1 MLKLFHHLEEFSA
14 LMEPGS
20 TPPVD
25 NIPFLIHIP
34 EILLGN
40 WKTRAA
46 QVSKQM
52 NALYSRYLD
61 IVISRREEG
70 IMKGS
75 FMDAVL
81 NQAKNLALT
90 GVDRHSTYFL
100 GGTMTEGGSDTTSA
114 LISSFIYAMTKWPEV
129 MKKAQSELDRVVG
142 EDRTP
147 TFDDY
152 DHLPYIAAT
161 VKETMRWRPIGALGT
176 PHCVSQDPSN
186 SLLSGAF

>member
-1 MLKLFHHLEEFSA
+1 MLKLFHHLEQFSE

-25 NIPFLIHIP
+25 HIPFLMHIP
-34 EILLGN
+34 EFLLGN
-40 WKTRAA
+40 WKTRAS

-52 NALYSRYLD
+52 NALYSQYLD
-61 IVISRREEG
+61 IVITRREKG

-81 NQAKNLALT
+81 DQKKTLALA
-90 GVDRHSTYFL
+90 GVDRHSMYFL
-100 GGTMTEGGSDTTSA
+100 GGTMMEGGSDTTSA
-114 LISSFIYAMTKWPEV
+114 LISSFIHAMTKWPEV
-129 MKKAQSELDRVVG
+129 MRKAHRELDSVVG

-152 DHLPYIAAT
+152 DNLPYIAAT
-161 VKETMRWRPIGALGT
+161 VKESMRWRPVGALGT
-176 PHCVSQDPSN
+176 PHCVSE
-186 SLLSGAF
+186 G